1 MAATHAFSR
10 LDCLL
15 TGLFYVGLGLTGGVS
30 FMAVRPELF
39 IAGEPAQT
47 LANLIQHPD
56 LARLGVALELGAVT
70 FQALAAVWF
79 VRLFRHVDLVAGVA
93 LALFGIVNAVATLA
107 SAAMTAS
114 AMEAALGGVGA
125 EPAISHLLLVIG
137 GHFWKGGAIFFG
149 LWLLPMGWL
158 VLDGS
163 FGPRALGWILLIGGG
178 GYIAS
183 VFIGVL
189 APDAGLWVGVLPLL
203 ATVGE
208 FWMIGLLFWKA
219 LRSARTRDTLV

>member
-1 MAATHAFSR
+1 LAATHAFSR

-15 TGLFYVGLGLTGGVS
+15 TGLFYVGLALTGGVS
-30 FMAVRPELF
+30 FMVVRPELF
-39 IAGEPAQT
+39 VAGEPAQT
-47 LANLIQHPD
+47 LASLVQHPD
-56 LARLGVALELGAVT
+56 LAHLGVALELGAVT

-79 VRLFRHVDLVAGVA
+79 VRLFRRVDLVAGVA

-107 SAAMTAS
+107 SATMTAS
-114 AMEAALGGVGA
+114 AMEAALGGAGA

-158 VLDGS
+158 VLEGR
-163 FGPRALGWILLIGGG
+163 FGPRALGWILLIGGA
-178 GYIAS
+178 GYVAS

-219 LRSARTRDTLV
+219 LRPARTRDASV